1 MNKDITS
8 QFIDLDH
15 GKIHFVESGTGETLL
30 FLHGSGPG
38 VTGLANF
45 ENSIPTFSSSFR
57 CLVID
62 LPGYGQSDPVD
73 GDPIASSVECII
85 EFLKKMD
92 VPKTHL
98 IGNSFG
104 AILGGLISAYHQDKV
119 NRFISIGGL
128 GTNIFSPFPGE
139 GISLLAAFVED
150 PTKDRLK
157 QWLESMVFNKDLI
170 DEEMIELRYRQAID
184 PVQMET
190 SKKFYAKTSL
200 EALAENFRGPEATNR
215 IAHLSSIQ
223 APTLLTWGRDDRVTP
238 LDQMLIPMR
247 LIPNCEVLILPKCG
261 HWSMIEQKEAFE
273 SSVLAFLKR

>member
-1 MNKDITS
+1 M
-8 QFIDLDH
+8 
-15 GKIHFVESGTGETLL
+15 GKVIQWTETLL
-30 FLHGSGPG
+30 
-38 VTGLANF
+38 
-45 ENSIPTFSSSFR
+45 
-57 CLVID
+57 
-62 LPGYGQSDPVD
+62 
-73 GDPIASSVECII
+73 ASSVECII

-170 DEEMIELRYRQAID
+170 DEEMIESRYKQAID

-215 IAHLSSIQ
+215 NSTFIFYSSPHFIN
-223 APTLLTWGRDDRVTP
+223 LG
-238 LDQMLIPMR
+238 
-247 LIPNCEVLILPKCG
+247 
-261 HWSMIEQKEAFE
+261 
-273 SSVLAFLKR
+273 KR

>member
-1 MNKDITS
+1 MDSKLTS
-8 QFIDLDH
+8 KFIDLEK
-15 GKIHFVESGTGETLL
+15 GKIHYHEKGSGDFLL

-38 VTGLANF
+38 VTGMANF
-45 ENSIPTFSSSFR
+45 SESIQTFSTNFH
-57 CLVID
+57 CIVLD

-73 GDPIASSVECII
+73 GDPIGASVESII
-85 EFLKKMD
+85 EFLDKAVIKKN
-92 VPKTHL
+92 HI

-104 AILGGLISAYHQDKV
+104 AVLGGLIAAYHPTRVD
-119 NRFISIGGL
+119 RFISIGGL
-128 GTNIFSPFPGE
+128 GTNIFSAFPGE
-139 GISLLAAFVED
+139 GITLLSAFVED
-150 PTKDRLK
+150 PSKDRLK
-157 QWLESMVFNKDLI
+157 QWLDSMVFDKSLI
-170 DEEMIELRYRQAID
+170 DEQMIESRYEQAID

-200 EALAENFRGPEATNR
+200 EAMAENFRGPDATNR

-273 SSVLAFLKR
+273 SSVLAFLRR